1 MNDDAALAAGTGDAK
16 LLDVTFTA
24 RAENLK
30 EIRRAVRDAVKRAG
44 CQDRIADDIVIAI
57 DEACQNVIRH
67 AYGGDSDEPIELAMQ
82 VNGGELIARI
92 RDNAPTVDAAA
103 ITPRDLD
110 DLRPGGLG
118 THFMR
123 EIMDSVDY
131 AAGSSER
138 GNLLT
143 MRKKIG

>member
-30 EIRRAVRDAVKRAG
+30 DIRRAVRDAVKRAG

-57 DEACQNVIRH
+57 
-67 AYGGDSDEPIELAMQ
+67 DEPIELAMQ